1 MDKPTSTRDAGA
13 QDSSP
18 GAELQIAKCKLQIAD
33 WLYSSFCNLQC
44 SICNL
49 QLLAVAISLLVGG
62 TLLAQEPQN
71 SAAPLREIFVP
82 FEDLNIIL
90 EGPTQRVFLT
100 REEYAG
106 LIAKAKTK
114 PLAHVP
120 HKVALVAAEYDATLE
135 EGRAIIA
142 GQLTMEV
149 LDDGL
154 FTLPLDLAGVGIRSA
169 MLDEK
174 AAPLTR
180 DEHGRPV
187 VLLQGKGLHKLVLS
201 LTAPLSTAAAQQS
214 LNVTLPTT
222 TAARLALAVPGN
234 VEVKGGA
241 AVIDR
246 QYDKE
251 ANLTRLEL
259 LPQRSGM
266 SLVMSLNNRLLQAE
280 RVVVARSVLVD
291 EVTQGY
297 ERIHATV
304 SHRVLHGAVAKLRF
318 AVPAGFEVT
327 RAESPLLAR
336 WETKAEGD
344 AKVLEL
350 TLREPATEQIV
361 VEISANRSPA
371 ADEDW
376 LASLANWKFPALV
389 PLDVEGQVAVLGLLV
404 ENRLRPENIA
414 TGNLLPIDAG
424 VLAGA
429 IPASVLKAEPGAPD
443 VRQVVTYYAP
453 SAQYGLAAR
462 FARPPAGLKVAA
474 NSLLIIA
481 DKGLTLTGGFA
492 LTPEAENLFDF
503 RFTIPA
509 GWQVTQVT
517 RADGT
522 PLSIERYAAADGGTR
537 VLVRL
542 PGGVAAGQTATVNF
556 ELLHTPAGW
565 LADWEQQA
573 IDYPRIAVEG
583 ATADTGAVAAQT
595 LDDLVVRPDKLEGLT
610 PLLDAE
616 KAKFGLADLP
626 TALAYRFAARP
637 FSASMNVERT
647 RPSLMAQ
654 VYSFFRIEPDN
665 LIAHY
670 ELNYDVREARTRRVY
685 FLLPKETPQEISIR
699 GLGDTVVKEFRAS
712 DDGGKRRWEVQLAD
726 RKIGSVRLA
735 IDFEQRHDPLALAR
749 FGVPLVTATEVQY
762 QSAFVSVEGDEELDI
777 TLTTAARP
785 VDVGELSGAEHA
797 VGRRVIGAFGY
808 VGDAASVSVSAVRR
822 NPYALPP
829 ALVQK
834 ARLTTKLA
842 VSGRSQ
848 SLADFDLVTKATLLE
863 VRLPA
868 GSTLWTIALDEQ
880 PTKPQKEGESLL
892 ISLPAQEQLAVRTL
906 RVVYETTGAGL
917 SLAGQIEAIAPQ
929 LLVRAKALD
938 AERAVPQADLDW
950 TLQLPSGYTIRRSDG
965 TVYTT
970 AIERREPAALK
981 VAAVLYTLAG
991 GFDPWYASGRENA
1004 RRAALSNNLQQ
1015 KGLATHSFHDSSAT
1029 FDRIEQALPGAP
1041 PAASESATIE
1051 AARPGKDAL
1060 APMAEAKPNEAVPPP
1075 TAMPEPPVPPKPDT
1089 QTREQA
1095 DQIAQKQF
1103 QPVAPA
1109 TPAEGDKSGG
1119 GVEGKPATNFLL
1131 TGVSSLRIDMRADGG
1146 GQAVTF
1152 TSLGS
1157 DPQLKAAVIDN
1168 RRIHAAAWGLGL
1180 LVALIGVGLTF
1191 RPAGQK
1197 AAFVVI
1203 MLLAASLPLLVTYK
1217 FDEVADVFDAVFYAA
1232 CALAVYYPIAAL
1244 AIAIGRWIQSRLVG
1258 SNPFDQRKG
1267 HISRSEMATV
1277 LLAIAALGLAP
1288 RDAGAQEPAG
1298 VRIVNLRDILPLVD
1312 DTPGPVAVPP
1322 DAVVV
1327 PYDPEKP
1334 EERGAGQKLLVP
1346 YDKYVELYNRANPD
1360 QKIITTTLPADFA
1373 LAGATY
1379 QATLA
1384 AADSLAVRGAI
1395 EIDVFSDKPVA
1406 VPMTLGGG
1414 VLVKATVDGASAKLQ
1429 VVQPESESAVGN
1441 AVPGVPRNATE
1452 GIPYSAPPAQQQVAN
1467 PAPNAADSLPPRMLL
1482 LHLSGKGR
1490 KKLELTI
1497 HLGLTRQGGWR
1508 IVHGQLPV
1516 GPAAAL
1522 TLVAPTAGTEIRH
1535 TSLADKPNFE
1545 TKADNEEIATSLTA
1559 SGQLDLQWRAKVSE
1573 GQVDQSLTAKSI
1585 AALDVREDALR
1596 LVWQVRLEFGRAFRD
1611 AFTFAVPADFLIE
1624 QVTGA
1629 NVRGWSAKKVGG
1641 EGSAEQTLDVTL
1653 LKPAQGTETITIQL
1667 AKRGRV
1673 GQGEL
1678 AEFSAPTVVV
1688 IDAALQQ
1695 GEIAVRRSPR
1705 LDLRTV
1711 TASGLSRA
1719 DADGQ
1724 TAPVEQVSDAS
1735 DAAVL
1740 VVKPYQTFRFVRMP
1754 VTLRLA
1760 AAEAAQATTAEVRAA
1775 LRVAERDTTLDAAV
1789 VYRAAGQPLYKAEL
1803 FLPQGFELDRLG
1815 PAGLEWAITTENNR
1829 KKLTV
1834 QLLDGRTGEFQL
1846 TLFGRIVGVG
1856 DPPSPDGEPKTRT
1869 IPAPVI
1875 EVIGVSKQEGDF
1887 VVLPDPDTDVRLENI
1902 QNADNVLL
1910 MQAIGWLA
1918 PEQQPLAKGALRFR
1932 APNYAANLV
1941 LTPRTPQVSARTITN
1956 VKVTP
1961 RAIEETI
1968 LLNFQIDQAGI
1979 RRLSFYLP
1987 EALAK
1992 ARLNVKL
1999 LKSKTVEPATDSL
2012 GEPIPGWVR
2021 FRIELQDYVRDQFG
2035 MVVMHDRLL
2044 TTAPQAVAIPR
2055 VETGRTEQR
2064 LVAIENAG
2072 RDEIDTA
2079 GGLTNLEKLSPQQQ
2093 TYRELQAVLGG
2104 TITEAFAVV
2113 NENVVG
2119 ATPSLTFK
2127 TKERAAAETAAA
2139 RIGLATTML
2148 VVDQAGA
2155 YRGLQEYR
2163 VTNAT
2168 EQFLE
2173 IQLPAG
2179 SRLWT
2184 ATVAGQ
2190 PVKPVVAGGAGFQPA
2205 SGAGLKPANVATA
2218 AASQPADPSV
2228 IRIPLVKTAEGEGDY
2243 PVQLKYGGQMDRVAS
2258 FSQVRF
2264 PLMRTVNINVERSQV
2279 RLHLPENYDWASYF
2293 DFGGSMRPVE
2303 DESELGEVFQ
2313 LYLSDRIQEAKE
2325 LLASANPYT
2334 RIRAMSNLKQS
2345 ALLLDSSR
2353 SMSQNNLKGLGVT
2366 LQGRNSE
2373 LILEAE
2379 QQVQEQQ
2386 AGQPSAVTDNRDRLN
2401 TYWEAQGVNRSK
2413 NVVSGLAS
2421 NFDGRQ
2427 DGVAGAGKEGSFNS
2441 AWFDQN
2447 QLGTKGEA
2455 ADSPDAKAAAVP
2467 NAAGK
2472 PSAAGKPGG
2481 RFSGR
2486 FTRDGGRNYADDF
2499 SKPQADG
2506 GEQGQNDSLR
2516 TPQLANEQQRSQ
2528 LQFQLKMEAD
2538 ERQSAAELSK
2548 SGEEQKSLYRYGQ
2561 NLDFNAQ
2568 QQEFGGLAIQQPNQP
2583 GQSGAPLAPGGSP
2596 DVGGGQALGGMGR
2609 FAGPRGGGLFG
2620 GGQSGGQLQGQ
2631 PADPFTAPA
2640 GGPSAATAAT
2650 PAPAPAVVTGDTY
2663 ANVAAGLASLDFR
2676 LPERGRVYSFTTQRG
2691 LIDVT
2696 ARPVAHTLIG
2706 RLIGL
2711 AALIAAV
2718 LVVSVASRKPARDA
2732 YARLLGT
2739 VSCGVLLAIL
2749 GLVSLITGIF
2759 PYLGLVLIVAGIALA
2774 IRNRALPTA
2783 AAA

>member
-1 MDKPTSTRDAGA
+1 MAALLGKPAVAPKLGKPAVVLRKEVAAMDKQFNWQAASVSWPIGFNLERRLTRKSAPSGGLRL
-13 QDSSP
+13 P
-18 GAELQIAKCKLQIAD
+18 
-33 WLYSSFCNLQC
+33 
-44 SICNL
+44 
-49 QLLAVAISLLVGG
+49 LAVGLLLLVG
-62 TLLAQEPQN
+62 TTALAHEPG
-71 SAAPLREIFVP
+71 SAPLREIFVP

-100 REEYAG
+100 REEYDA

-135 EGRAIIA
+135 EGRAIIT
-142 GQLTMEV
+142 GQLTIEV

-154 FTLPLDLAGVGIRSA
+154 FPLPLDLAGVGIRSA
-169 MLDEK
+169 ILDDK
-174 AAPLTR
+174 PAPLVRGPLAPRAESHLAERDDHTG
-180 DEHGRPV
+180 DEHQRPV
-187 VLLQGKGLHKLVLS
+187 VLLEGKGLHKLTLS

-222 TAARLALAVPGN
+222 TAARLKLAVPGN

-259 LPQRSGM
+259 LPQRGGM

-304 SHRVLHGAVAKLRF
+304 SHRVLHGAVDKLRF

-336 WETKAEGD
+336 WETKQEGD

-350 TLREPATEQIV
+350 TLREPTTEQIV
-361 VEISANRSPA
+361 VEISANRSPK
-371 ADEDW
+371 ADADW

-404 ENRLRPENIA
+404 EDRLRPENIA
-414 TGNLLPIDAG
+414 ATNLLPIDAD

-429 IPASVLKAEPGAPD
+429 IPASVLNAEPGAPD

-453 SAQYGLAAR
+453 SAQYDLTAR
-462 FARPPAGLKVAA
+462 FARPPAGLKVAT

-522 PLSIERYAAADGGTR
+522 PLSIERYATADGGTR

-556 ELLHTPAGW
+556 ELLHTPKGW
-565 LADWEQQA
+565 LADWENQT
-573 IDYPRIAVEG
+573 IDYPRLAVEG

-626 TALAYRFAARP
+626 TALAYRYPARP
-637 FSASMNVERT
+637 FSASLRVERT
-647 RPSLMAQ
+647 RPSLVAQ

-670 ELNYDVREARTRRVY
+670 ELNYDVREARTRRVS
-685 FLLPKETPQEISIR
+685 FLLPKETPAEISIK
-699 GLGDTVVKEFRAS
+699 GLKGTVVKEFRSS
-712 DDGGKRRWEVQLAD
+712 DEGAQRRWEVQLAD

-735 IDFEQRHDPLALAR
+735 IDFEQRHDPLALKQ
-749 FGVPLVTATEVQY
+749 FGLPLVTAADVEY

-785 VDVGELSGAEHA
+785 VDVGELSGAEYG
-797 VGRRVIGAFGY
+797 VGRRVIGAYGY

-822 NPYALPP
+822 DPYALPP

-834 ARLTTKLA
+834 ARLTTRLA

-892 ISLPAQEQLAVRTL
+892 ISLPAQEKLAVRTL

-929 LLVRAKALD
+929 LLVRAKGVD

-950 TLQLPSGYTIRRSDG
+950 TLQLPSGYTLRRSDG

-970 AIERREPAALK
+970 AIEQRQPAALK

-991 GFDPWYASGRENA
+991 GFDPWYSAREQA
-1004 RRAALSNNLQQ
+1004 RRSQSSNDMRQW
-1015 KGLATHSFHDSSAT
+1015 GLATQNYGDYV
-1029 FDRIEQALPGAP
+1029 EQAKTAAAP
-1041 PAASESATIE
+1041 VTREAAPMEG
-1051 AARPGKDAL
+1051 ARPGMDPL
-1060 APMAEAKPNEAVPPP
+1060 APMAEDKPNEAVPPTTAQP
-1075 TAMPEPPVPPKPDT
+1075 EAMPPPSPEPARPASRDQVD
-1089 QTREQA
+1089 QTAQHQ
-1095 DQIAQKQF
+1095 DQQQKEERDIES
-1103 QPVAPA
+1103 A
-1109 TPAEGDKSGG
+1109 TPANRNGRM
-1119 GVEGKPATNFLL
+1119 LL
-1131 TGVSSLRIDMRADGG
+1131 TGVSSLRINMRADGG
-1146 GQAVTF
+1146 GQAITF

-1157 DPQLKAAVIDN
+1157 NPQLRASLIDN
-1168 RRIHAAAWGLGL
+1168 RRLHAAAWGLGL
-1180 LVALIGVGLTF
+1180 LVALVGVGLTF
-1191 RPAGQK
+1191 RPARYQ

-1203 MLLAASLPLLVTYK
+1203 MLLAASLPLLVTDK

-1232 CALAVYYPIAAL
+1232 CALAVYYPLAAL
-1244 AIAIGRWIQSRLVG
+1244 AISLGRWIQARTVG
-1258 SNPFDQRKG
+1258 SSPFAPQAKAAVVA
-1267 HISRSEMATV
+1267 SV
-1277 LLAIAALGLAP
+1277 LFAVAALSLTP
-1288 RDAGAQEPAG
+1288 RDASAQEPAG

-1312 DTPGPVAVPP
+1312 DTPGPVTVPT

-1334 EERGAGQKLLVP
+1334 EERGPGQKLLVP

-1360 QKIITTTLPADFA
+1360 KKIVTQALPADFA

-1384 AADSLAVRGAI
+1384 AADSLAVRGTI
-1395 EIDVFSDKPVA
+1395 EIEVFSDKPVA

-1429 VVQPESESAVGN
+1429 VVEP
-1441 AVPGVPRNATE
+1441 NAT
-1452 GIPYSAPPAQQQVAN
+1452 APNAPAEKTAKQPAHQQAAN

-1573 GQVDQSLTAKSI
+1573 GQVDQSLTARSI

-1596 LVWQVRLEFGRAFRD
+1596 LVWQVKLEFGRAFRD
-1611 AFTFAVPADFLIE
+1611 AFTFAVPADFLVE
-1624 QVTGA
+1624 QVTGE

-1678 AEFSAPTVVV
+1678 AEFNAPTVVV

-1695 GEIAVRRSPR
+1695 GEIAVRKSPR

-1724 TAPVEQVSDAS
+1724 TAAVEQLSDAS

-1760 AAEAAQATTAEVRAA
+1760 AAELAQATTAEVRAA

-1789 VYRAAGQPLYKAEL
+1789 VYRAAGQPIYKAEL
-1803 FLPQGFELDRLG
+1803 YLPQGFELDRLG
-1815 PAGLEWAITTENNR
+1815 PAGLEWAITSENNR

-1999 LKSKTVEPATDSL
+1999 LKSKTVEPATDSQGQL
-2012 GEPIPGWVR
+2012 IPGWVR
-2021 FRIELQDYVRDQFG
+2021 FRLELQDYVRGEFG
-2035 MVVMHDRLL
+2035 VVVMHDRLL
-2044 TTAPQAVAIPR
+2044 TTAPQSVAIPR

-2072 RDEIDTA
+2072 RDEIDTEGGVA
-2079 GGLTNLEKLSPQQQ
+2079 GLEKLSPQQQ
-2093 TYRELQAVLGG
+2093 TYRELAAVLGG
-2104 TITEAFAVV
+2104 TITEAYAVA

-2119 ATPSLTFK
+2119 ASPSLTFK
-2127 TKERAAAETAAA
+2127 IKERAAAETAAA
-2139 RIGLATTML
+2139 RIGLATTVL

-2190 PVKPVVAGGAGFQPA
+2190 PVKPVVASGAGFQPA
-2205 SGAGLKPANVATA
+2205 IAGGAGLQPAVASGAGF
-2218 AASQPADPSV
+2218 QPADPSV
-2228 IRIPLVKTAEGEGDY
+2228 VRIPLVKTAEGEGDY
-2243 PVQLKYGGQMDRVAS
+2243 PVQLKYGGQMPKVAS

-2303 DESELGEVFQ
+2303 DESELGAMFQ

-2325 LLASANPYT
+2325 LLTSANPFT

-2353 SMSQNNLKGLGVT
+2353 SMSQNNLKGLGAT
-2366 LQGRNSE
+2366 LQGRNDE
-2373 LILEAE
+2373 LLREAE
-2379 QQVQEQQ
+2379 QQVQQQQ
-2386 AGQPSAVTDNRDRLN
+2386 AGQQAAVADNRDRLN
-2401 TYWEAQGVNRSK
+2401 TYWESQGVNRSK

-2421 NFDGRQ
+2421 NFDGQQ
-2427 DGVAGAGKEGSFNS
+2427 DGAEGKGNDAYFNPQ
-2441 AWFDQN
+2441 WLDQN
-2447 QLGTKGEA
+2447 KLGTKGEA
-2455 ADSPDAKAAAVP
+2455 AESPNGKAAADP
-2467 NAAGK
+2467 KAGD
-2472 PSAAGKPGG
+2472 KPGG
-2481 RFSGR
+2481 RYSR
-2486 FTRDGGRNYADDF
+2486 GGGKNYADDF
-2499 SKPQADG
+2499 SKPQSSG
-2506 GEQGQNDSLR
+2506 GEQGQGKGQGEGEL
-2516 TPQLANEQQRSQ
+2516 PELANDQQRAQ
-2528 LQFQLKMEAD
+2528 LQRDLQKEAD
-2538 ERQSAAELSK
+2538 ERASAAELSR
-2548 SGEEQKSLYRYGQ
+2548 GEDEVTNLWRYGQ

-2568 QQEFGGLAIQQPNQP
+2568 QQEFGGLASQQPNQP
-2583 GQSGAPLAPGGSP
+2583 PVPGQPMAPGASPASGSGQAARGMMGGFGGPGGGGILAGAQSGQAGAPLN
-2596 DVGGGQALGGMGR
+2596 
-2609 FAGPRGGGLFG
+2609 
-2620 GGQSGGQLQGQ
+2620 
-2631 PADPFTAPA
+2631 APA
-2640 GGPSAATAAT
+2640 TDPSTVTAAT
-2650 PAPAPAVVTGDTY
+2650 PAPAPVVVTGDTY

-2696 ARPVAHTLIG
+2696 ARPVAHSLIS
-2706 RLIGL
+2706 RLMGL

-2718 LVVSVASRKPARDA
+2718 LVVSVASRKPAREA

-2739 VSCGVLLAIL
+2739 VSCGVLLAVL
-2749 GLVSLITGIF
+2749 GLVSLVTGIF
-2759 PYLGLVLIVAGIALA
+2759 PYLGLVLIVAGIVLA
-2774 IRNRALPTA
+2774 IRNRSLSLPA
-2783 AAA
+2783 AAAN